1 MSVLSVTLLAVGLVL
16 ILEGLVYALAPSM
29 IEKILM
35 MLRNLPENVR
45 RQVGALAVVLGLIC
59 VWLSFQFDV

>member
-29 IEKILM
+29 IEKMLLV
-35 MLRNLPENVR
+35 LRNLPENIR